1 MRPLMGAIA
10 HRLADVAVLTTDN
23 PRQEDAETIA
33 DAVAAGA
40 SGAED
45 GQARWLR
52 IPDRAEAIRAALELA
67 QPDDVVVIAGKGH
80 ERFQVLGKRTIEF
93 SDVEAARN
101 AWQEL
106 SEAR

>member
-1 MRPLMGAIA
+1 
-10 HRLADVAVLTTDN
+10 
-23 PRQEDAETIA
+23 
-33 DAVAAGA
+33 
-40 SGAED
+40 
-45 GQARWLR
+45 LR

-80 ERFQVLGKRTIEF
+80 ERFQVLGGRTIEF